1 MLIETLFG
9 ILKLLSLT
17 LAFLPIWV
25 CREFMHEHGTS
36 QVMLVV
42 KNPSDNAGDIRD
54 EGSIPELGR
63 SPGGGQGYT
72 LHYPCLENA
81 MDRGA
86 WQATV
91 HKVAMNQ
98 TRLEQL
104 SMHACHV

>member
-1 MLIETLFG
+1 MLIENLFG

-17 LAFLPIWV
+17 LAFLPVWV

-36 QVMLVV
+36 QVMPVV
-42 KNPSDNAGDIRD
+42 KNPSDSAGDIRD
-54 EGSIPELGR
+54 EGSVPELRR

-72 LHYPCLENA
+72 LHYSCVVNA

-86 WQATV
+86 QQATV

-98 TRLEQL
+98 T
-104 SMHACHV
+104 